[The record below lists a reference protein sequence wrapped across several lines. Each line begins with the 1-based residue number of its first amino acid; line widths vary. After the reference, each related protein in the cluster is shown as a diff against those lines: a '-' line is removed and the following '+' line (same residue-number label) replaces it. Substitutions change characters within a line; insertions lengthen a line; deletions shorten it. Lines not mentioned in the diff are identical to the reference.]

1 MRSGPT
7 RIDELIALVLPKAP
21 LPAHLS
27 PSMLL
32 DEAVVPPAKVAAKV
46 LALRELI
53 RRGGRADELSDLPV
67 TSSTDVAARYR
78 ARLGPDTLESM
89 HVVGLDSRHRVR
101 LELCV
106 ARGGISSCAV
116 MPSDVLRP
124 LVLNACAGGVVVH
137 NHPSGDPS
145 PSSEDVALTERLA
158 EGARVLGIRLVDH
171 VIVASGGHFSFLDA
185 GLLAGGVRR

>member
-21 LPAHLS
+21 LPSHLR

-53 RRGGRADELSDLPV
+53 RRGGRADELADLCI

-78 ARLGPDTLESM
+78 SRLGADTLESM
-89 HVVGLDSRHRVR
+89 HIVGLDGRHRVR
-101 LELCV
+101 VEMCV

-116 MPSDVLRP
+116 TPSDVMRP
-124 LVLNACAGGVVVH
+124 LVLNACAAGVVVH

-145 PSSEDVALTERLA
+145 PSPEDIALTERLA
-158 EGARVLGIRLVDH
+158 AAATALGIRLLDH
-171 VIVASGGHFSFLDA
+171 VIVAADGHFSFLDA
-185 GLLAGGVRR
+185 GLLPRR